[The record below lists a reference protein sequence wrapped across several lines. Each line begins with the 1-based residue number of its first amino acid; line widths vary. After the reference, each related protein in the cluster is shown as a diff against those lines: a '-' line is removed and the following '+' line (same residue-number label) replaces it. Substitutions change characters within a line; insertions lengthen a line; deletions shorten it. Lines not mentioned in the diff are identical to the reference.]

1 VKSTDTKEPSGAKT
15 TESSAAPSKT
25 ATSSSKADTAP
36 KTEAAPAKE
45 AKAEP
50 PPPPQKE
57 VDVDAEFDKGAAS
70 AALGSAAQQ
79 ASSCR
84 KPGDPTGV
92 ATVHVTFS
100 NAGRATRAVVE
111 GPPFAGTATGGCI
124 ADILRKAKVPPYG
137 GDRVTVTKRV
147 VIQ

>member
-1 VKSTDTKEPSGAKT
+1 MMRPLLILLCCALSACGMLPHKEPK
-15 TESSAAPSKT
+15 P
-25 ATSSSKADTAP
+25 
-36 KTEAAPAKE
+36 EAAPKP
-45 AKAEP
+45 EP
-50 PPPPQKE
+50 TPKPVAAAPAQTQ
-57 VDVDAEFDKGAAS
+57 VNDVGGDFDKSAAS
-70 AALGSAAQQ
+70 SALTSAAGV
-79 ASSCR
+79 ASGCR

-100 NAGRATRAVVE
+100 NSGRATRATVE

-124 ADILRKAKVPPYG
+124 AEALRQAKVPPYG